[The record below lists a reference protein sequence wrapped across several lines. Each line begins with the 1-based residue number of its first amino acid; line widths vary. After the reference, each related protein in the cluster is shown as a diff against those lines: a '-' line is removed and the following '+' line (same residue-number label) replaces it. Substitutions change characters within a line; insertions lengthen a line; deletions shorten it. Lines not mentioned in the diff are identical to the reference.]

1 MRGWSGSVM
10 RSRTPGVGRAY
21 GLAVEL
27 VDASAVRPSVTDQ
40 DAAMKTNARE
50 IARTAGALMLLLVAR
65 SSFADHYVVPSGS
78 MEGTLMP
85 GDRVLVDKRAYGLR
99 VPFTLTKLVDGDRP
113 ARGDIV
119 VFDSREDGT
128 RLIKR
133 VVAVGGDVLEVRRGH
148 VFIDGRALGAGEHES
163 FGARTAELELDHGG
177 GPDLAPV
184 VVPPGQ
190 VFVLGDH
197 RGNSRDSRFFGFV
210 PTSDI
215 YARASR
221 VYYRSNDG
229 FVWKSL

>member
-1 MRGWSGSVM
+1 
-10 RSRTPGVGRAY
+10 
-21 GLAVEL
+21 
-27 VDASAVRPSVTDQ
+27 
-40 DAAMKTNARE
+40 MKTSLRE
-50 IARTAGALMLLLVAR
+50 IAKSACALLLLLAAR

-99 VPFTLTKLVDGDRP
+99 VPFTLARLTAGDAV

-133 VVAVGGDVLEVRRGH
+133 VVAVGGDLLEVRQGR
-148 VFIDGRALGAGEHES
+148 VYINGRAAGDPRTEREQ
-163 FGARTAELELDHGG
+163 FGERTALLDLDRGG
-177 GPDLAPV
+177 GPDLAPT

-210 PTSDI
+210 PARDI

-229 FVWKSL
+229 FVWKPL